1 MIEELSSSLGN
12 ALQITNI
19 LRDVKEDAL
28 ADRLY
33 IPREFLEKADISIT
47 DPKSVITDKNLVFA
61 REELAKMKS
70 LQKLP
75 VKIFKR
81 PMNS

>member
-28 ADRLY
+28 SNRLY
-33 IPREFLEKADISIT
+33 IPREFLQKAEITAT
-47 DPKSVITDKNLVFA
+47 DPRAVVTDKNLA
-61 REELAKMKS
+61 IAAKS
-70 LQKLP
+70 WLKLP
-75 VKIFKR
+75 MKTSK
-81 PMNS
+81 NLTN

>member
-28 ADRLY
+28 SNRLY
-33 IPREFLEKADISIT
+33 IPREFLQK
-47 DPKSVITDKNLVFA
+47 PKLPLPTRGLSLPTRTWLSPAKSWLKLPMKTSKNLT
-61 REELAKMKS
+61 
-70 LQKLP
+70 
-75 VKIFKR
+75 
-81 PMNS
+81 N

>member
-28 ADRLY
+28 SNRLY
-33 IPREFLEKADISIT
+33 IPRD
-47 DPKSVITDKNLVFA
+47 V
-61 REELAKMKS
+61 
-70 LQKLP
+70 
-75 VKIFKR
+75 
-81 PMNS
+81 